1 MSAST
6 IERPSDYS
14 PNPARREGFADLV
27 RVIDGTHAPAARP
40 WDIGS
45 GQRVDLVT
53 RRPRRRKVPASVSN
67 GTLVVTDDLLGSMLD
82 FSLLLPDTGTG
93 VDFST
98 RVSRLPSVDAWEANG
113 TATSASGPRAVSL
126 RLEYNGVFS
135 HRCRQPS
142 LWLTIR
148 ATVDLPDLS
157 AVVGSRRARQV
168 QIVADLNLNPRGH
181 RLPANAVVCV
191 PA

>member
-6 IERPSDYS
+6 IERPNDYS
-14 PNPARREGFADLV
+14 PNPAPGNGFVELV
-27 RVIDGTHAPAARP
+27 RKIDGAHAPAARP

-45 GQRVDLVT
+45 GQRLDLVT

-67 GTLVVTDDLLGSMLD
+67 GTLVVTDDLLGSTLD
-82 FSLLLPDTGTG
+82 FTLLLPDTERA

-98 RVSRLPSVDAWEANG
+98 RVSRLVAVDAWEANG

-126 RLEYNGVFS
+126 RLAYNGVFS
-135 HRCRQPS
+135 QRWRQPS

-168 QIVADLNLNPRGH
+168 QIAADLNLNPRCCTDVPGAAIP
-181 RLPANAVVCV
+181 RLS
-191 PA
+191 